1 MEDRRSNLCARV
13 VEGDKIENGRNS
25 IFKEIVVDN
34 FSELMKDMNLQ
45 ITEFKRQKENPKSNQ
60 RDFLPMMG

>member
-1 MEDRRSNLCARV
+1 
-13 VEGDKIENGRNS
+13 
-25 IFKEIVVDN
+25 
-34 FSELMKDMNLQ
+34 MKDMNLQ